1 SQVSPATGSLLE
13 TTLPLTFFDVMW
25 LNRDPVE
32 RLFFYRFPDPTCN
45 FMQAVVPALKSSLSV
60 ALQSFYPFA
69 GRIRRCPGCCD
80 KYEMDYV
87 DGDSVSFALA
97 EHGGDFEYLSGSH
110 ARNVSELLPL
120 IPRIAESGD
129 DRLLLAVQVTLFPDR
144 GVAVAVTFHHAVCDG
159 TGFKQFMAS
168 WASACRSA
176 LSGQE
181 VAVPPTPL
189 FDKTVITDPRGL
201 YTVFSKMGPRRR
213 VAEEDSA
220 TDVVSATF
228 TLRREQIRSLKDLV
242 PAKAEQGKTP
252 FHCSTVVVAFAFAW
266 VCHARARG
274 HGSDRITHFIFM
286 GDCRGRL
293 RPSVPAEY
301 FGNCVRQCF
310 VDVKAEDLIRRD
322 GFVVASAAIGRVI
335 EELKADVLHDA
346 EEWRGG
352 AQAAMAEQALTVA
365 GSPKFGVYDADMGWG
380 RPNKVEVT
388 SIRTSGAILVGES
401 REDEGGVEIGLVL
414 PRNEMEEFGTQ
425 FLGGLKLVIGCDGAV
440 RSINSYLYIYC

>member
-1 SQVSPATGSLLE
+1 MASPAAFSVMERSQVSPATGSLLE

-60 ALQSFYPFA
+60 ALQSFYPFS

-80 KYEMDYV
+80 KYEIHYV

-201 YTVFSKMGPRRR
+201 YTSFLEDGPATSCCRRR
-213 VAEEDSA
+213 QRHRCGQCNLYPPARADQIAEGLGSGQSRTRQDPVPLLDGRGGFRIGCVMYELEDMGVTGSPISYSWLIAGEGYGRPCPPSTSA
-220 TDVVSATF
+220 TA
-228 TLRREQIRSLKDLV
+228 
-242 PAKAEQGKTP
+242 
-252 FHCSTVVVAFAFAW
+252 
-266 VCHARARG
+266 
-274 HGSDRITHFIFM
+274 
-286 GDCRGRL
+286 
-293 RPSVPAEY
+293 
-301 FGNCVRQCF
+301 
-310 VDVKAEDLIRRD
+310 
-322 GFVVASAAIGRVI
+322 
-335 EELKADVLHDA
+335 
-346 EEWRGG
+346 
-352 AQAAMAEQALTVA
+352 
-365 GSPKFGVYDADMGWG
+365 
-380 RPNKVEVT
+380 
-388 SIRTSGAILVGES
+388 
-401 REDEGGVEIGLVL
+401 
-414 PRNEMEEFGTQ
+414 
-425 FLGGLKLVIGCDGAV
+425 
-440 RSINSYLYIYC
+440 

>member
-1 SQVSPATGSLLE
+1 MALPAAFRVMERSQVSPATGSLPE

-32 RLFFYRFPDPTCN
+32 RLSFYRFPYPTCN
-45 FMQAVVPALKSSLSV
+45 FMQAVVPALKSSLSF

-69 GRIRRCPGCCD
+69 GSIRGCPGFCD
-80 KYEMDYV
+80 KYEIHYV

-97 EHGGDFEYLSGSH
+97 GHGGDFEYISGSH

-129 DRLLLAVQVTLFPDR
+129 DRHLLAVQVTLFPDR

-176 LSGQE
+176 LSWQE
-181 VAVPPTPL
+181 VAVPSTPL
-189 FDKTVITDPRGL
+189 FDETAITDPRGL
-201 YTVFSKMGPRRR
+201 HTVFSKMGPRRR

-242 PAKAEQGKTP
+242 PAKDEQGKTP
-252 FHCSTVVVAFAFAW
+252 FHCSTVVVAFAFAFAW
-266 VCHARARG
+266 VCHVRARG

-286 GDCRGRL
+286 ADCKGRL
-293 RPSVPAEY
+293 WPSVPAEY
-301 FGNCVRQCF
+301 LGNCVRPCF
-310 VDVKAEDLIRRD
+310 VDVKAEDLIRCD

-346 EEWRGG
+346 EEWRGR
-352 AQAAMAEQALTVA
+352 AQAAMAELALTVA
-365 GSPKFGVYDADMGWG
+365 GSPRFRVYDTDMGWG
-380 RPNKVEVT
+380 PPNKVEVT
-388 SIRTSGAILVGES
+388 STRTSGAILVGES
-401 REDEGGVEIGLVL
+401 REDEGGGEIGLVL
-414 PRNEMEEFGTQ
+414 STNEMEEFGAQ
-425 FLGGLKLVIGCDGAV
+425 FLGGLKLLI
-440 RSINSYLYIYC
+440 